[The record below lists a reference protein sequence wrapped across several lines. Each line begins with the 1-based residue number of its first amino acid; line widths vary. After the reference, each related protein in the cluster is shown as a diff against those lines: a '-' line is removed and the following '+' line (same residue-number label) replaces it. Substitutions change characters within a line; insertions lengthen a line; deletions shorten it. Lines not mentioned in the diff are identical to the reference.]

1 MTGQI
6 KFSVVISA
14 YNVEEYLPG
23 LLQDLLEQTYNNF
36 EVILVDDCATDQTG
50 EVAESY
56 LQAFRGKQA
65 DYVVIHKPENE
76 GLSMA
81 RNTGISHAAGDYIL
95 FLDADD
101 GVEKTLLERLYH
113 ALDEQPAD
121 MVVVGYTEDYYQK
134 NALSYQVQKTPE
146 LYYFSDHIHDGAQGW
161 KRPLAY
167 AYPYI
172 IELEHETMFGYAWN
186 KAYRLSF
193 LQEQKLQ
200 FQNIVHIEDILFNV
214 QAAGALQSLLTLPDV
229 LYHYANRGQSRL
241 TDKYLPEYFA
251 LQKTRVQ
258 AFLNMQMRKI
268 QTVTEGMTKGETGG
282 LENLDVGAWR
292 MRLHEVMAGVYFRS
306 FQSSMVRGIQH
317 GDSKREVMARAR
329 AELEGPLYG
338 RLRRHLSEDGRVAK
352 ILYAPLVRGDISGA
366 YRRAKEIAW
375 AKEHM
380 AGAYVK
386 LKQNR

>member
-50 EVAESY
+50 AVAESY

-121 MVVVGYTEDYYQK
+121 MVVFGYTEDYYQK

-214 QAAGALQSLLTLPDV
+214 QQ
-229 LYHYANRGQSRL
+229 
-241 TDKYLPEYFA
+241 
-251 LQKTRVQ
+251 
-258 AFLNMQMRKI
+258 
-268 QTVTEGMTKGETGG
+268 
-282 LENLDVGAWR
+282 
-292 MRLHEVMAGVYFRS
+292 
-306 FQSSMVRGIQH
+306 
-317 GDSKREVMARAR
+317 
-329 AELEGPLYG
+329 
-338 RLRRHLSEDGRVAK
+338 
-352 ILYAPLVRGDISGA
+352 
-366 YRRAKEIAW
+366 
-375 AKEHM
+375 EHCK
-380 AGAYVK
+380 VF
-386 LKQNR
+386 

>member
-50 EVAESY
+50 AVAESY

-121 MVVVGYTEDYYQK
+121 MVVFGYTEDYYQK
-134 NALSYQVQKTPE
+134 MPCPIRCRRRRN
-146 LYYFSDHIHDGAQGW
+146 
-161 KRPLAY
+161 
-167 AYPYI
+167 YI
-172 IELEHETMFGYAWN
+172 IFQIISMMAHRGG
-186 KAYRLSF
+186 KDRLPMP
-193 LQEQKLQ
+193 
-200 FQNIVHIEDILFNV
+200 IL
-214 QAAGALQSLLTLPDV
+214 
-229 LYHYANRGQSRL
+229 
-241 TDKYLPEYFA
+241 
-251 LQKTRVQ
+251 
-258 AFLNMQMRKI
+258 
-268 QTVTEGMTKGETGG
+268 
-282 LENLDVGAWR
+282 
-292 MRLHEVMAGVYFRS
+292 
-306 FQSSMVRGIQH
+306 
-317 GDSKREVMARAR
+317 
-329 AELEGPLYG
+329 
-338 RLRRHLSEDGRVAK
+338 
-352 ILYAPLVRGDISGA
+352 IS
-366 YRRAKEIAW
+366 
-375 AKEHM
+375 
-380 AGAYVK
+380 
-386 LKQNR
+386 

>member
-50 EVAESY
+50 AVAESY

-101 GVEKTLLERLYH
+101 GVERPFGK
-113 ALDEQPAD
+113 
-121 MVVVGYTEDYYQK
+121 
-134 NALSYQVQKTPE
+134 ALSCFGRAAGGYGRLWLHRGLLSKKMPCPIRCRRRRNYIIFQII
-146 LYYFSDHIHDGAQGW
+146 SMMAHRGG

-193 LQEQKLQ
+193 LQEHKLQ

-282 LENLDVGAWR
+282 WKTWTLEHGACACMKSWLGYISGLSSHPWSEAYSTATASARSWQGQGLNWKVLCMADCAATYRRMGAWQR
-292 MRLHEVMAGVYFRS
+292 
-306 FQSSMVRGIQH
+306 SSMPHWCEEI
-317 GDSKREVMARAR
+317 S
-329 AELEGPLYG
+329 AEPIAEPRRSPGRKKTYG
-338 RLRRHLSEDGRVAK
+338 GSLCKV
-352 ILYAPLVRGDISGA
+352 
-366 YRRAKEIAW
+366 
-375 AKEHM
+375 
-380 AGAYVK
+380 
-386 LKQNR
+386 KQNR

>member
-50 EVAESY
+50 AVAESY

-121 MVVVGYTEDYYQK
+121 MVVFGYTEDYYQK

-317 GDSKREVMARAR
+317 GDSKREVMADCA
-329 AELEGPLYG
+329 AT
-338 RLRRHLSEDGRVAK
+338 
-352 ILYAPLVRGDISGA
+352 
-366 YRRAKEIAW
+366 YRRMGAWQRSSMPHWCGEISAEPIAEPRRSPGQKNIW
-375 AKEHM
+375 REFM
-380 AGAYVK
+380 
-386 LKQNR
+386 

>member
-50 EVAESY
+50 AVAESY

-121 MVVVGYTEDYYQK
+121 MVVFGYTEDYYQK

-146 LYYFSDHIHDGAQGW
+146 LYYFSDYIHDGAQGW

-292 MRLHEVMAGVYFRS
+292 MQSWQGYISGLSSHPWSEAYSTATASARSWQGQGLNWKVLCMADCAATYRRMGAWQR
-306 FQSSMVRGIQH
+306 SSMPHWCGEISAEPIAEPRRSPGQKNIW
-317 GDSKREVMARAR
+317 REPM
-329 AELEGPLYG
+329 
-338 RLRRHLSEDGRVAK
+338 
-352 ILYAPLVRGDISGA
+352 
-366 YRRAKEIAW
+366 
-375 AKEHM
+375 
-380 AGAYVK
+380 
-386 LKQNR
+386 